1 MSIEGLGSRICAFDH
16 CCCETKHPILYFC
29 LEIIFIHLHCTCK
42 DESGNVILV
51 HSVDISNTLMDRK
64 KYLVMYLQYFLS
76 NISFTKNIERNLK
89 LTFVYR

>member
-51 HSVDISNTLMDRK
+51 HSVDISYTLMGRK
-64 KYLVMYLQYFLS
+64 KYLVIYLQ
-76 NISFTKNIERNLK
+76 
-89 LTFVYR
+89 